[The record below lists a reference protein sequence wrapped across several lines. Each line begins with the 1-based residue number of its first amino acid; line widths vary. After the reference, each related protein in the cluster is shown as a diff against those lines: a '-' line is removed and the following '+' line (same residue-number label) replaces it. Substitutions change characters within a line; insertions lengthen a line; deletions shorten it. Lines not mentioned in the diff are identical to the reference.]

1 MRLDK
6 FLKVT
11 RIIKRRTIASEL
23 CSAGKVLVNG
33 DEKKSSYE
41 IKKDDELEIQYFNRV
56 IKVKILE
63 IPKPSIKKEEI
74 ENYIKI
80 I

>member
-11 RIIKRRTIASEL
+11 RVIKRRTIAQEI

-33 DEKKSSYE
+33 DIKKASYE
-41 IKKDDELEIQYFNRV
+41 IKKDDELEVHYFNRI
-56 IKVKILE
+56 IKVKILD
-63 IPKPSIKKEEI
+63 IPKESLKKEDI

>member
-11 RIIKRRTIASEL
+11 RVIKRRTIAQEI

-33 DEKKSSYE
+33 DVKKASYE
-41 IKKDDELEIQYFNRV
+41 VKKDDELEVQYFNRV

-63 IPKPSIKKEEI
+63 IPKESLKKEDI